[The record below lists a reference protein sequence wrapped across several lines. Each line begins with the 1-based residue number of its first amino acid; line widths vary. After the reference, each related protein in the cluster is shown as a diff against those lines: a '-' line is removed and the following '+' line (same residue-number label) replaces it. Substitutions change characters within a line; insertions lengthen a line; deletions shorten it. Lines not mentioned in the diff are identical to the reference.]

1 MLMPPESLNRQTGY
15 MLTIVLTDQDT
26 AESTTAVYSQF
37 RTAKILKSAI
47 ALTIRVNEC
56 NGDVTPNDRLVCLL
70 DFSADGS

>member
-1 MLMPPESLNRQTGY
+1 MLMPPEVDQETDY
-15 MLTIVLTDQDT
+15 MLTIVLTDQNLP
-26 AESTTAVYSQF
+26 AAYSRL

-56 NGDVTPNDRLVCLL
+56 NGDVTPNDRLACLL